1 MKVLFQGDSITDVGR
16 NTTHGSTTS
25 IGQGY
30 ALLVTAELTAKRP
43 GAFECINRGVSGNR
57 IVDFYARVKC
67 DFWNLEPDLCS
78 VLLGVNDVWHEYSS
92 EGANGVDAKRFYN
105 VYKMLV
111 TDTLERFPKMKF
123 ILMEPFT
130 LRGTANDEMWETF
143 RRETELR
150 AAAVRRIAEET
161 EQTFLPL
168 QKMFD
173 EAAEKASAALWLA
186 DGVHPTPAG
195 HRLIAD
201 AWLRAAEPLID

>member
-1 MKVLFQGDSITDVGR
+1 MKILFQGDSITDVGR
-16 NTTHGSTTS
+16 NTTHGSTIS

-30 ALLVTAELTAKRP
+30 ALLVTAELTAAAP
-43 GAFECINRGVSGNR
+43 GKFECVNEGISGNR
-57 IVDFYARVKC
+57 IVDLYARVKR
-67 DFWNLEPDLCS
+67 DFWNIEPDLCS
-78 VLLGVNDVWHEYSS
+78 ILLGVNDVWHEYSS

-161 EQTFLPL
+161 AQVFLPL
-168 QKMFD
+168 QKLFD
-173 EAAEKASAALWLA
+173 EAAEKAPASHWLA

-201 AWLRAAEPLID
+201 AWLRAAKPLID